1 MYNDI
6 KEEFCSIAIKESS
19 DLIDRIEEHPFYV
32 ELMNGK
38 LSYKKFKFYVQQ
50 TFLCLVD
57 CTRAFLIIASRAN
70 DIETMDKLTFIAR
83 KIFSMRSLCE
93 EQFTECNSSDS
104 HKRSKSSSALIDFFM
119 RAAYHNSVAES
130 LAASY
135 PCFGMC
141 QITFQHTVK
150 DSIPS
155 SNKYKKWINL
165 YNTNIVDNTADAITE
180 IVNKLYRESSN
191 KEKKKMLEFF
201 RNGLELEV
209 IFWDEVYY
217 SNISSKEY

>member
-1 MYNDI
+1 MYSGI
-6 KEEFCSIAIKESS
+6 EEEFCSIAIKESS

-50 TFLCLVD
+50 TFLYLVD
-57 CTRAFLIIASRAN
+57 CTRAFLIIAARAN

-93 EQFTECNSSDS
+93 EQFTECNSSDN
-104 HKRSKSSSALIDFFM
+104 HKRSKSSSAFIDFFM
-119 RAAYHNSVAES
+119 RAAYHNSVAEG

-209 IFWDEVYY
+209 IFWDEMYY

>member
-1 MYNDI
+1 M
-6 KEEFCSIAIKESS
+6 
-19 DLIDRIEEHPFYV
+19 
-32 ELMNGK
+32 
-38 LSYKKFKFYVQQ
+38 
-50 TFLCLVD
+50 D